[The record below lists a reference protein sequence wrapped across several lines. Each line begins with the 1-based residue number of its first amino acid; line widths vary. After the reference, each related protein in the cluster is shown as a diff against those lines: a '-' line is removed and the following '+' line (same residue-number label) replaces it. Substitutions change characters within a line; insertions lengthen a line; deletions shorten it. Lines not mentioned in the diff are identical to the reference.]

1 MGSVSSVQI
10 PVGLL
15 SHVQDWSAT
24 REATS
29 DCENWQLW
37 ITSGVPAKTVYEDG
51 TVVLVNYGRQS
62 YTVDGVEVGAMDYLA
77 RKGAE

>member
-1 MGSVSSVQI
+1 MERINGTVIVSNSNK
-10 PVGLL
+10 GLL
-15 SHVQDWSAT
+15 TDKV
-24 REATS
+24 
-29 DCENWQLW
+29 
-37 ITSGVPAKTVYEDG
+37 AKTVYEDG